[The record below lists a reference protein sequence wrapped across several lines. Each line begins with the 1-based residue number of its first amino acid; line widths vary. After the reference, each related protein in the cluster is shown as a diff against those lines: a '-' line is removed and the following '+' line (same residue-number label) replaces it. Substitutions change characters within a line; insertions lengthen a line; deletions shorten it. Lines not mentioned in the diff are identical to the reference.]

1 MIRLRG
7 FKMSELKNLL
17 EDKRKLVDKKATEY
31 RQVRDDWNSRTKDHL
46 TVRNSLNGE
55 VRELIINVRSQRE
68 LREEKNTEVRD
79 KKQLRADC
87 NKMVRASKEK
97 LEELRGG
104 DQQKAAPQ
112 QDGYRGRR
120 EKKVSVHSLRRDMQR
135 FEREFEMGRHTGKN
149 EKKIMKKMKDIRSQ
163 IRSMELSEEGNEEL
177 KAIREELRIAM
188 EAQEEAH
195 IEVTRAAEEAQ
206 QAHELMIVWN
216 SEVDKKRE
224 EAEGAHRR
232 LRRSKKE
239 ADQAH
244 HHYIVSIRCLH
255 STQSILRSIRGIESG
270 SAPSKSAREE
280 VADLMSKLMSGE
292 TLTTEQLMELQ
303 RFD

>member
-1 MIRLRG
+1 
-7 FKMSELKNLL
+7 MSELKNLL

-46 TVRNSLNGE
+46 TVRNNLNGE

-68 LREEKNTEVRD
+68 LREQKNTEVRE
-79 KKQLRADC
+79 KKQVRADC
-87 NKMVRASKEK
+87 NKVVRESKEK
-97 LEELRGG
+97 LEVLRDGG
-104 DQQKAAPQ
+104 QQKVVFQ
-112 QDGYRGRR
+112 QDDRGRR
-120 EKKVSVHSLRRDMQR
+120 EKKVTVHSLRRDLQR

-149 EKKIMKKMKDIRSQ
+149 ETKIMKKMKDINSQ
-163 IRSMELSEEGNEEL
+163 IRSMERSEEGNEEL
-177 KAIREELRIAM
+177 KGIREELRISM

-224 EAEGAHRR
+224 EAEDAHRR

>member
-1 MIRLRG
+1 
-7 FKMSELKNLL
+7 MSELKNLL

-46 TVRNSLNGE
+46 TVRNNLNGE

-68 LREEKNTEVRD
+68 LREQKNTEVRE
-79 KKQLRADC
+79 KKQVRADC
-87 NKMVRASKEK
+87 NKVVRDSKEK
-97 LEELRGG
+97 LEVLRDGG
-104 DQQKAAPQ
+104 QQKVVFQ
-112 QDGYRGRR
+112 QDDRGRR
-120 EKKVSVHSLRRDMQR
+120 EKKVTVHSLRRDLQR

-149 EKKIMKKMKDIRSQ
+149 EKKIMKKMKEIRSQ

-177 KAIREELRIAM
+177 KAIREELRISM

-224 EAEGAHRR
+224 EAEDAHRR